1 QELWVKGLSDLG
13 VDRIDVSFTISDGE
27 EHHKI
32 AEYVKEQEGSNLDG
46 ISVQIDKVPLEAR
59 EETEKDVDYHMVI
72 STWEPDYND
81 PMTFLDMWLTDR
93 SANRMD
99 YSNEDYDEII
109 DEIREE
115 TDESERFDLMLEAEE
130 MLMDEVE
137 IVPLVQD

>member
-1 QELWVKGLSDLG
+1 VSSMITRFFFSSRRRHTRSKRDWSSDVCSSDL
-13 VDRIDVSFTISDGE
+13 
-27 EHHKI
+27 
-32 AEYVKEQEGSNLDG
+32 
-46 ISVQIDKVPLEAR
+46 
-59 EETEKDVDYHMVI
+59 
-72 STWEPDYND
+72 DYND
-81 PMTFLDMWLTDR
+81 PMTFLDMWLTDG

-137 IVPLVQD
+137 IVPLVQDADSILMRQNIEGMV